1 MEKVEKSRFRS
12 VGTKS
17 TLGRV
22 VKNRPRPTDFDRPQT
37 LVYLHTNFYQNRTIF
52 WPCFGRESQTRGT
65 PIPNFW
71 YFFTLNKIWK
81 WVEFEKNQ
89 WLQSWCW
96 FYSVS
101 WNLGCGATPIW
112 AAWDQKYFSHLI
124 NSQKCLMGPSFDKI
138 PEIELPPVLMT
149 WKICLLIAHFFSQC
163 YFFPIS
169 LVKYTLFPNCTVLQ
183 PISVNSMFFQ
193 TISRTF
199 CEFND
204 FFLFFLC
211 TGNFTNFP
219 WSNFCTTVLHS
230 FTKSSKMD
238 FLFFCAQLILWIFR
252 ELSNFFYI

>member
-1 MEKVEKSRFRS
+1 MSIKFEGWQTKIVAFRNKTGPKNCPILIKVCVVI
-12 VGTKS
+12 VGS
-17 TLGRV
+17 
-22 VKNRPRPTDFDRPQT
+22 
-37 LVYLHTNFYQNRTIF
+37 LVYMYTNFRQNRTIF

-149 WKICLLIAHFFSQC
+149 WKICLLKTAKA
-163 YFFPIS
+163 
-169 LVKYTLFPNCTVLQ
+169 LVSDF
-183 PISVNSMFFQ
+183 I
-193 TISRTF
+193 RF
-199 CEFND
+199 C
-204 FFLFFLC
+204 
-211 TGNFTNFP
+211 
-219 WSNFCTTVLHS
+219 SNFVPC
-230 FTKSSKMD
+230 D
-238 FLFFCAQLILWIFR
+238 
-252 ELSNFFYI
+252 